1 VWRACNFSVP
11 LRPRKGLVYRFIKTY
26 SVGFVFCY
34 TQSMAGKSKRPKLIM
49 EPEELERLQRL
60 GQAPSAPLREVQ
72 RAQILTRY
80 HAGETVAQIARNLH
94 MTRKSVAKW
103 ITRALAFGP
112 GVALKDTYHRPKG
125 PSITE
130 EARAWV
136 VSLACMKP
144 KDLGYAAE
152 LWTRSALANHV
163 RRHAVEAGHPSL
175 AKAVKATVHRILA
188 EQPLHPEKI
197 KYYLERRD
205 PRFDEKLRIVLLV
218 YQAVAL
224 QNEERSRTGAPLSII
239 TVSVDEKPGLQAIA
253 NTAPDLLPVAGEYAE
268 LARDH
273 EYKRLG
279 TCSILAALDL
289 HDGHVTAHVEHRHR
303 SIEFIGLLKDLDQ
316 YYPLECT
323 IRLILDNHSAH
334 ISKETQAYLATRPNR
349 FRYVLTPT
357 HGSWVNIV
365 ETLFGKMTRTF
376 LKHIRVQSWEEL
388 RDRILLGVA
397 EINTAPVVHRWGKFD
412 ALDEAIF

>member
-1 VWRACNFSVP
+1 
-11 LRPRKGLVYRFIKTY
+11 
-26 SVGFVFCY
+26 
-34 TQSMAGKSKRPKLIM
+34 MAGKSKRPKLEI
-49 EPEELERLQRL
+49 EPEELNRLQRL
-60 GQAPSAPLREVQ
+60 RQTPTAPLREVQ

-80 HAGETVAQIARNLH
+80 HAGETVAQIARTLH

-103 ITRALAFGP
+103 INRALAMGTKA
-112 GVALKDTYHRPKG
+112 ALKDAYHRPRG

-136 VSLACMKP
+136 VSLACSKP

-175 AKAVKATVHRILA
+175 AKAVKATVQRILA

-205 PRFDEKLRIVLLV
+205 PQFDEKMKNVLLV

-224 QNEERSRTGAPLSII
+224 QNETRKPADTPPSVI

-253 NTAPDLLPVAGEYAE
+253 NTAPDLPPVAGKHAE

-289 HDGHVTAHVEHRHR
+289 HDGHVTARVERRHR
-303 SIEFIGLLKDLDQ
+303 SVEFIALLKDLDS
-316 YYPLECT
+316 YYPPECA

-334 ISKETQAYLATRPNR
+334 ISKETQAYLQTRPNR

-357 HGSWVNIV
+357 HAHLLQLAPRKVRNLLTPH
-365 ETLFGKMTRTF
+365 ETMASGANL
-376 LKHIRVQSWEEL
+376 
-388 RDRILLGVA
+388 
-397 EINTAPVVHRWGKFD
+397 
-412 ALDEAIF
+412 